1 MAKYLLEND
10 FLRIFFSILL
20 KKRFSNKLLIT
31 SFYRTILFRSLNK
44 KKSKIDG
51 KWAIIRRTIEIN
63 LFNDWINGAHTK
75 RIKTNLI
82 KQQILSNN
90 KTYQTT
96 KLIKLQ
102 NLSNKTYQ
110 KKLIKSKL
118 IKTKLIKTKLI
129 KTKLKMTKLI

>member
-1 MAKYLLEND
+1 MLEND
-10 FLRIFFSILL
+10 FLRTFFSILL

-44 KKSKIDG
+44 KKSKIDE

-63 LFNDWINGAHTK
+63 LFYDWINGAHTK

-90 KTYQTT
+90 KSYQTT
-96 KLIKLQ
+96 KHIKLQ
-102 NLSNKTYQ
+102 NLLNYKTSTTKY
-110 KKLIKSKL
+110 IKSKPINIYQFVYL
-118 IKTKLIKTKLI
+118 STIQ
-129 KTKLKMTKLI
+129 